1 MTGVIEMNFQ
11 TFIQQ
16 NKESFAPMFNP
27 ALTRDNTIDMDF
39 SSSSDIY
46 EGLGE
51 FEMDAAI
58 LRKLR
63 DAGALAG
70 VGGYLEDRSVY
81 EDTELFDGDAERCI
95 HIGVDVFMPDGVSVY
110 APLDGEVHSF
120 ANRKMIGD
128 YGPVIILRHRL
139 NDYLFHTLYGHLSEA
154 SLDGLANGKVIARGD
169 KIAEIGPRQFNG
181 NWSPHLHFQLI
192 EDMQEYQGDYPGVVR
207 EAELDYFKENC
218 PDPFPLLVG

>member
-1 MTGVIEMNFQ
+1 MTGVCEMNIR
-11 TFIQQ
+11 TFIEQ
-16 NKESFAPMFNP
+16 NIESFAPLFNP
-27 ALTRDNTIDMDF
+27 ALTRDNTIYMDL
-39 SSSSDIY
+39 SSSNDAF

-63 DAGALAG
+63 DAGVLAG
-70 VGGYLEDRSVY
+70 VGGYLENRSVY
-81 EDTELFDGDAERCI
+81 EETELFDGDAERCI
-95 HIGVDVFMPDGVSVY
+95 HIGVDVFIREGVSVY

-120 ANRKMIGD
+120 ANRKVVGD

-139 NDYLFHTLYGHLSEA
+139 NDFVFHTLYGHLSEA
-154 SLDGLANGKVIARGD
+154 SLDGLADGKIIARGE

-181 NWSPHLHFQLI
+181 NWPPHLHFQLI
-192 EDMQEYQGDYPGVVR
+192 QDMQEYRGDYPGVVR
-207 EAELDYFKENC
+207 PAELDFFKANC

>member
-1 MTGVIEMNFQ
+1 MNFG

-16 NKESFAPMFNP
+16 NKNNFAPLFIP
-27 ALTRDNTIDMDF
+27 ALTRDNTINMDL
-39 SSSSDIY
+39 SSSGDVY

-70 VGGYLEDRSVY
+70 VGGYLENRSVY
-81 EDTELFDGDAERCI
+81 EETELSDGDAGFCI

-120 ANRKMIGD
+120 ANRKVEGG

-139 NDYLFHTLYGHLSEA
+139 NDFVFHTLYGHLSEA
-154 SLDGLANGKVIARGD
+154 SLNGLADDKVIARGE
-169 KIAEIGPRQFNG
+169 KIAEIGPRLFNG
-181 NWSPHLHFQLI
+181 NWPPHLHFQLI
-192 EDMQEYQGDYPGVVR
+192 QDMQEYRGDYPGVVR
-207 EAELDYFKENC
+207 PEELDFFKTNC
-218 PDPFPLLVG
+218 PDPLPLLVLTS

>member
-1 MTGVIEMNFQ
+1 MNLE

-16 NKESFAPMFNP
+16 YRDSFAPVFNP
-27 ALTRDNTIDMDF
+27 VLTRDNTVYMDF
-39 SSSSDIY
+39 SSLNAVY

-70 VGGYLEDRSVY
+70 VGGYLENRSVY
-81 EDTELFDGDAERCI
+81 EETELFDDDAERCI

-110 APLDGEVHSF
+110 APLDAEVHSF

-128 YGPVIILRHRL
+128 YGPVIILQHRV
-139 NDYLFHTLYGHLSEA
+139 DEFVFHTLYGHLSED
-154 SLDGLANGKVIARGD
+154 SLHGLTDGRVIARGE
-169 KIAEIGPRQFNG
+169 KIAEIGPRQING
-181 NWSPHLHFQLI
+181 NWPPHLHFQLI
-192 EDMQEYQGDYPGVVR
+192 QDMQEYRGDYPGVAR
-207 EAELDYFKENC
+207 PTELEYFKENC
-218 PDPFPLLVG
+218 PDPSPLLVE